1 MTGPD
6 NISRRTIIT
15 PRLLV
20 FSIIKRST
28 MDPGSFVSEAG
39 RKENR
44 ALLKTASGLG
54 HGPDGTKREIK
65 NSLESIKRAR
75 LMGGGSVFMLMV
87 KRNMRETMSWV
98 SKAVTGAIM
107 ITAVKKT

>member
-44 ALLKTASGLG
+44 APLKMDSGLG
-54 HGPDGTKREIK
+54 RGPDGTRREIK
-65 NSLESIKRAR
+65 NSLESIKKAR
-75 LMGGGSVFMLMV
+75 PMGGGPVFTLMA
-87 KRNMRETMSWV
+87 KRNMRETMNWV
-98 SKAVTGAIM
+98 FKAVTGTTM
-107 ITAVKKT
+107 IITVKKT